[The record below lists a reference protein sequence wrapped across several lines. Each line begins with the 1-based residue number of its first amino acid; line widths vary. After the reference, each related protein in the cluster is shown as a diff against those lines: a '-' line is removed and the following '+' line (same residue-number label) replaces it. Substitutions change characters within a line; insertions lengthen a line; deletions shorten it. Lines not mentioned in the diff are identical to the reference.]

1 MWYNAKA
8 MSSAFGIS
16 DGFVDTH
23 RAKAFGFDLFLFLSK
38 AKSNRFSDLI
48 NIAKPFYK
56 TPSHALLIGIVS
68 GIKQRMPNPVDKPN
82 GQFP

>member
-1 MWYNAKA
+1 
-8 MSSAFGIS
+8 MSSAFGKS
-16 DGFVDTH
+16 DGFPVTR

-56 TPSHALLIGIVS
+56 TPSHALLIGHVS
-68 GIKQRMPNPVDKPN
+68 GIKQRMPNRTDKLIE
-82 GQFP
+82 QFA